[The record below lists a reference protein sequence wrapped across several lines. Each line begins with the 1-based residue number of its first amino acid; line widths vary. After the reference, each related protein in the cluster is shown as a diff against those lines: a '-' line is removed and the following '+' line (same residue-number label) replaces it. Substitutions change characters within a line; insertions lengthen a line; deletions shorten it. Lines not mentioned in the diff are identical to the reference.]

1 MTTQGNEA
9 RAAVCAVQNRKV
21 KPRLK
26 LSWFCT
32 TPIGAVEETFGGERF
47 VTLAVKA

>member
-1 MTTQGNEA
+1 MTG
-9 RAAVCAVQNRKV
+9 AATNRGPPVCAVQNRNV

-47 VTLAVKA
+47 VTFAVKA